1 MNKRVLG
8 LLGLMGLVVVGSFAW
23 HRQHALPQEVAKQ
36 DPAAVNALPVSAD
49 TLALELESI
58 EAIKADNADLEA
70 RIEALRLQQADA
82 DKLIA
87 LKAARLESLEKPPQK
102 P

>member
-8 LLGLMGLVVVGSFAW
+8 LLGLMGLVVVGSFVW

-36 DPAAVNALPVSAD
+36 DPAAVNALPASAD

-58 EAIKADNADLEA
+58 EAIKADNADLKA
-70 RIEALRLQQADA
+70 RIEALRLQQTDA

-87 LKAARLESLEKPPQK
+87 LKAARLESLENPSKKP
-102 P
+102 

>member
-8 LLGLMGLVVVGSFAW
+8 LLGLMGLVVIGSFVW
-23 HRQHALPQEVAKQ
+23 HRQHALTGSTG
-36 DPAAVNALPVSAD
+36 AADSAASTELPVNAN
-49 TLALELESI
+49 TLALEHEAI

-70 RIEALRLQQADA
+70 RIEALRAQQTDA

-87 LKAARLESLEKPPQK
+87 LKAARLESLDSTAKKP
-102 P
+102 